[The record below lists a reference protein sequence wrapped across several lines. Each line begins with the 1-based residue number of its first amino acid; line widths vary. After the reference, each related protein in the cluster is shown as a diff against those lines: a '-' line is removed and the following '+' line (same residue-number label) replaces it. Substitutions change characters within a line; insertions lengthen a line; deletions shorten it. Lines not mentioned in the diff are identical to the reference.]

1 MKRYK
6 GNYAH
11 MTDIGRVRVSNED
24 QAAVLTNE
32 HGDVLLIVCDG
43 MGGQNKGDYASRTA
57 IESLAEAFR
66 NKKTPWFLPKVWLM
80 RAIRAANSLIYEQA
94 EKNKNY
100 AGMGTTLVAAL
111 LIGDRLYVA
120 NVGDSR
126 AYIYSPEIGMLHLTS
141 DQTYVEYLYRTGQID
156 KEEIYTH
163 PERHALMN
171 ALGIFPSAAMDLY
184 SRSYHGESIL
194 LCSDGLYNNL
204 SETEIRAVLA
214 SDQRADQKVK
224 SLIIDANGNGGSDN
238 IGIAFWEAIL

>member
-94 EKNKNY
+94 
-100 AGMGTTLVAAL
+100 
-111 LIGDRLYVA
+111 
-120 NVGDSR
+120 
-126 AYIYSPEIGMLHLTS
+126 
-141 DQTYVEYLYRTGQID
+141 
-156 KEEIYTH
+156 
-163 PERHALMN
+163 
-171 ALGIFPSAAMDLY
+171 
-184 SRSYHGESIL
+184 
-194 LCSDGLYNNL
+194 
-204 SETEIRAVLA
+204 
-214 SDQRADQKVK
+214 
-224 SLIIDANGNGGSDN
+224 
-238 IGIAFWEAIL
+238 